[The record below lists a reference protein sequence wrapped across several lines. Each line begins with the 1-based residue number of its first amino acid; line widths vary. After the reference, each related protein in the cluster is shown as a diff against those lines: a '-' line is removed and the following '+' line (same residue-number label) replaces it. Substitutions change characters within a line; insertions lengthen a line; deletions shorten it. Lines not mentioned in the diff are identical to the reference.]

1 MHLDRRFLIVVGL
14 SLVWALLVSGVFY
27 RVAAGSRSEAT
38 IGREKPVVVA
48 VRPLPMGAMIEPDCV
63 KLSSLPESRFP
74 KGGFSKIEEVQGR
87 PVVSPIEPD
96 EPLVEARLGA
106 RGSGAGLAPMIPPG
120 MRAVSVRVNDVV
132 GVSGFVLPGMRVDV
146 LVTGRPAGRD
156 DTVTA
161 TVLQNVPV
169 LSAGTTI
176 QADPKSQPISTTV
189 VTLLVTPAQAEA
201 VTLANAEG
209 KIQLVLRNATDQQ
222 VNQMG
227 GRHLHELYAADRV
240 VVPAPE
246 PAKPPTERRK
256 PAAVPVVTP
265 VPAAA
270 PAPAP
275 AAVAAP
281 AVDNS
286 VLMIRGNQKTV
297 ETAPAKAGS

>member
-1 MHLDRRFLIVVGL
+1 MHLDRKFLIVVGL

-27 RVAAGSRSEAT
+27 RVAASARSESAS
-38 IGREKPVVVA
+38 GPERPVVVA
-48 VRPLPMGAMIEPDCV
+48 ARPLPMGAMVEADSV
-63 KLSSLPESRFP
+63 KLSAIPESRLP
-74 KGGFSKIEEVQGR
+74 KGGFSKIEEVLGR

-146 LVTGRPAGRD
+146 LVTGRPPGRD

-169 LSAGTTI
+169 LSAGTNI

-189 VTLLVTPAQAEA
+189 VTLLVTPNQAEA
-201 VTLANAEG
+201 VTLASSEG

-240 VVPAPE
+240 VVPTPE
-246 PAKPPTERRK
+246 PAPVEKRK
-256 PAAVPVVTP
+256 PAPVTV
-265 VPAAA
+265 VRSAPAPA

-275 AAVAAP
+275 AAVVAP
-281 AVDNS
+281 PADND

-297 ETAPAKAGS
+297 ESAPAKAGS